1 MKIMG
6 KWHASRCFSCKSH
19 HVNAI
24 ARVEEN
30 SRGEYDNSDFEES
43 CILHETSVSTFPQID
58 SRNST
63 CIVYTRLQ

>member
-1 MKIMG
+1 MQ
-6 KWHASRCFSCKSH
+6 ADVLCKSH

-24 ARVEEN
+24 VRVEEN
-30 SRGEYDNSDFEES
+30 SHGEYDDSVFEES
-43 CILHETSVSTFPQID
+43 CILHETFVSTSPQVD